1 MRLRAPGVETY
12 RGVRREVNADG
23 PCEPCDPHAL
33 RAQGRI
39 TTPRHGTTTA
49 LALVAAVAAIGGLLF
64 GYDTGVISGA
74 LLFIRRDF
82 ALDGLAEGWVAGA
95 VTLGALLG
103 APGAGALADRVG
115 RRVTNMA
122 AGVLFVAGSL
132 VGAFA
137 TGVQSLVAGRL
148 IVGLAIGVTSVAA
161 PMYIAEMAPARNR
174 GTLVSLFQLAVTVGI
189 LLAYVV
195 DESFSGSGAW
205 RLMLGF
211 AAIPGAL
218 LVAGML
224 GLPESPRWLVKRGR
238 AAEARGVLARVRA
251 AGAVEGELA
260 AITADVA
267 HEHTAPWS
275 ELLAPT
281 IRPALIVGI
290 GLAVLQQV
298 TGINTV
304 IYYAPEIFESAGFA
318 SAQAA
323 LWATMGLG
331 VVNVLSTIIALW
343 LVDRAGRR
351 PLLIVGLGGMIASL
365 VVLGAGFRGAVGP
378 GLGDVTV
385 ACLALYIVFFA
396 FSMGPIVWLMLSEIY
411 PTRVR
416 ARAIGIATA
425 ANWGANFLVTLTFP
439 TLRQTLGSGPTFW
452 LFAAFGIVALVFVW
466 RRVPETKGRTLEE
479 IERVWVRHR
488 PLR

>member
-1 MRLRAPGVETY
+1 
-12 RGVRREVNADG
+12 
-23 PCEPCDPHAL
+23 
-33 RAQGRI
+33 
-39 TTPRHGTTTA
+39 
-49 LALVAAVAAIGGLLF
+49 
-64 GYDTGVISGA
+64 
-74 LLFIRRDF
+74 
-82 ALDGLAEGWVAGA
+82 
-95 VTLGALLG
+95 VTLGALIG

-115 RRVTNMA
+115 RRLTNMA
-122 AGVLFVAGSL
+122 AGVLFIAGSL
-132 VGAFA
+132 LGAFA
-137 TGVQSLVAGRL
+137 TGVQPLVAGRL
-148 IVGLAIGVTSVAA
+148 LVGLGIGVTSVAA
-161 PMYIAEMAPARNR
+161 PMYIAEMAPARIR
-174 GTLVSLFQLAVTVGI
+174 GTLVSLFQLAITVGI

-195 DESFSGSGAW
+195 DTSLSASGAW
-205 RLMLGF
+205 RLMLGL

-238 AAEARGVLARVRA
+238 TADARGVLSRVRP

-260 AITADVA
+260 AIDADVA
-267 HEHTAPWS
+267 HEQTAPWS

-281 IRPALIVGI
+281 VRPALVVGI

-304 IYYAPEIFESAGFA
+304 IYYAPEIFQSAGFA
-318 SAQAA
+318 SDAAA
-323 LWATMGLG
+323 LWATMGIG
-331 VVNVLSTIIALW
+331 VVNVLSTIIAIW

-351 PLLIVGLGGMIASL
+351 PLLLLGLAGMVASL
-365 VVLGAGFRGAVGP
+365 VVLGAGFRGE
-378 GLGDVTV
+378 LGARLGNVTV
-385 ACLALYIVFFA
+385 GCLALYIVFFA
-396 FSMGPIVWLMLSEIY
+396 FSMGPIVWLMISEIY

-425 ANWGANFLVTLTFP
+425 SNWGANFLVTLSFP

-452 LFAAFGIVALVFVW
+452 LFAVFGVVALVFVW

-488 PLR
+488 QLR